1 MEDVHYLINF
11 ATMEKVRE
19 IKLFRNYFTEF
30 YVSLPEK
37 VRRKIGYSLWMVET
51 QRIVP
56 KKFFSFIEGSD
67 GIYEIRTE
75 YEGNIYRVFC
85 CMDKGNLVVLFHGF
99 QKKTQKTPRNQIER
113 AEKLKEEYFKNKE
126 EQ

>member
-1 MEDVHYLINF
+1 MINF
-11 ATMEKVRE
+11 ASMDKVRE